1 MFLQRRLGQ
10 VILCGIAAAALAS
23 CSTARPPLLPEKLPE
38 ERRSA
43 EELLRPLARRNS
55 DLASLRSLAN
65 VYYSATDGKHNFQE
79 IVLVRR
85 PDRLRLETLYPL
97 GVLMI
102 VTASPEGLT
111 GYATREGVFYR
122 GQSSRENLWRFTQIP
137 LSVAEAASLLMG
149 LPPRISGEWRR
160 EGPSLIQDAG
170 GGWKEALT
178 FDSAQPLPIRWQLF
192 NPSGQVELS
201 AEFGDYA
208 QTSAGQFPMRIALE
222 NPTQKRRVEIAYKE
236 PELNVELAPSLFVQ
250 KKPDNARE
258 VALDSIGG

>member
-1 MFLQRRLGQ
+1 MLLQPRLRHL
-10 VILCGIAAAALAS
+10 IFCGFAAALLAS
-23 CSTARPPLLPEKLPE
+23 CSTTRPPLLPEKLPE
-38 ERRSA
+38 ERRSVD
-43 EELLRPLARRNS
+43 ELLQPLARRNS
-55 DLASLRSLAN
+55 ELKSLRSLAN
-65 VYYSATDGKHNFQE
+65 VYYSASDGKHNFQE

-102 VTASPEGLT
+102 VTASPDGLT

-137 LSVAEAASLLMG
+137 LSVDEAASLLMG
-149 LPPRISGEWRR
+149 LPPRITGEWRR
-160 EGPSLIQDAG
+160 EGPSLVQDAG

-178 FDSAQPLPIRWQLF
+178 FDQAQPLPIRWQLF

-201 AEFGDYA
+201 AEFGDYT
-208 QTSAGQFPMRIALE
+208 QSSAGPFPMRIALE
-222 NPTQKRRVEIAYKE
+222 SPPQKRRVEIVYKE
-236 PELNVELAPSLFVQ
+236 PEVNVDLAPALFVQ

-258 VALDSIGG
+258 VALDSIGR